1 MSYVS
6 QYDFFRYSLIEKLND
21 FAKKNNVDVDFN
33 SVLTDAKGDFG
44 DYAFH
49 KLSLGK
55 NEEILK
61 KIVDYFKSD
70 DTFNVSVVSSFV
82 NFTVKTNVLAK
93 YTLNN
98 AFLEGENYGKINFGK
113 QKVVVLDYSSPNIA
127 KPFSIAHLRST
138 VIGDSL
144 RRIYSFLGYK
154 TIGSNYL
161 GDYGTQFGKLIYAYK
176 TWADN
181 EEGRARLDKEGISF
195 LFELYVRYH
204 KESES
209 HPELD
214 DLARKEF
221 KKLEDGDE
229 ENVRIWKLFKDI
241 SLREFKRMYEK
252 IRVEFD
258 IYESESE
265 SAKRTPE
272 IVEMLKKKK
281 MLKKSQGAEVVDLEK
296 EGLGVAIVL
305 KSDGTTSYLTR
316 DIATLLTRIEKY
328 KADSVLYVVGS
339 PQKLH
344 FQQLFSIF
352 HKLGY
357 NKDFKHVNF
366 GLYKF
371 KNQKM
376 STRKGNIVFMDD
388 VIEETIKVAQRIIEE
403 KKARVEKDAAEK
415 IAVAAIKYNDLSQ
428 DRVKDIIF
436 DEEKMLRFEGDT
448 APYLNYALVRALSI
462 VRRAYKKPKLSQ
474 NYTSFRTKSERKL
487 IKQIYLFPRTLFES
501 MNANKP
507 SILAKYLLNLAKAF
521 NDVYK
526 EVKILKSRQ
535 VEEKLVLVSSF
546 INTMKVGFNLL
557 GMPYV
562 ERM

>member
-21 FAKKNNVDVDFN
+21 FAKKNNVNVDFN

-70 DTFNVSVVSSFV
+70 DSFNVSVVSSFV

-328 KADSVLYVVGS
+328 KADSVLYVVGT

-352 HKLGY
+352 HQLGY
-357 NKDFKHVNF
+357 KKDFKHVNF